1 MDTIL
6 QKIELLM
13 FSNMIQDGHII
24 EDDGTYNVPMENK
37 TNLRYSFVDDKD
49 LGNRT
54 LVEQKKIIFLND
66 VMDIFTELH
75 GFIHENGLSSD
86 PIYFNKK
93 ALTTKMENLLDVNTE
108 QEPLDGES
116 CEDDSKDEV
125 QQTLEQ
131 ITTEVTD
138 MEL

>member
-13 FSNMIQDGHII
+13 FTNMIQDGHII

-49 LGNRT
+49 FGDRT

-86 PIYFNKK
+86 PIYFDKK

-108 QEPLDGES
+108 EPLDGES
-116 CEDDSKDEV
+116 CEDDSQNEV

>member
-13 FSNMIQDGHII
+13 FTNMIQDDHIV

-54 LVEQKKIIFLND
+54 LVEQKKIIFLRVN
-66 VMDIFTELH
+66 F
-75 GFIHENGLSSD
+75 GLD
-86 PIYFNKK
+86 
-93 ALTTKMENLLDVNTE
+93 L
-108 QEPLDGES
+108 QR
-116 CEDDSKDEV
+116 
-125 QQTLEQ
+125 
-131 ITTEVTD
+131 
-138 MEL
+138 